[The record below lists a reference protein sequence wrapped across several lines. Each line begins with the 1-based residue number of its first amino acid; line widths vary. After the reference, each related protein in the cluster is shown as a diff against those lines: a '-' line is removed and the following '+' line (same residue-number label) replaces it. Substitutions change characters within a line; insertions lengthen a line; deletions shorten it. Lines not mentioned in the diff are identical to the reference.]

1 MSLLIFL
8 KIFAVCLL
16 GAMSPGPSMVVVIN
30 NAIFKN
36 RLNGILTS
44 IGHGVGIGIYA
55 LFAVLGIALII
66 KTNLY
71 VFNVIKFLS
80 IIFLVYL
87 GVNLMITNDKLEF
100 DGKNINSGFTSF
112 LQGLSISLLNPKIF
126 IWFIA
131 IYSQFMSVDNDMI
144 FNTILILTAS
154 IIDAIWYVILT
165 LLVTTN
171 IALDFIKDK
180 SVLLQKFVGSVFII
194 IGFYYNRFNFLIFQ
208 TKYNLIYLV

>member
-80 IIFLVYL
+80 VIFLVYL
-87 GVNLMITNDKLEF
+87 GINLMITDDKLEF
-100 DGKNINSGFTSF
+100 DGKDINSGFTSF

-126 IWFIA
+126 IWFVA

-144 FNTILILTAS
+144 FNTILILTAG
-154 IIDAIWYVILT
+154 IIDTIWYVILT

-180 SVLLQKFVGSVFII
+180 SVSLQKFVGSVFII
-194 IGFYYNRFNFLIFQ
+194 IGALLLIEL
-208 TKYNLIYLV
+208 LI

>member
-87 GVNLMITNDKLEF
+87 GVKLIISNDKLEF
-100 DGKNINSGFTSF
+100 DAKDINSGFTSF

-126 IWFIA
+126 IWFVA

-180 SVLLQKFVGSVFII
+180 SVLLKKFVGSVFVI
-194 IGFYYNRFNFLIFQ
+194 IGALLLIEL
-208 TKYNLIYLV
+208 LI

>member
-36 RLNGILTS
+36 RFNGILTS

-87 GVNLMITNDKLEF
+87 GINLIITKDKLEF
-100 DGKNINSGFTSF
+100 DGTDISSGFTSF

-126 IWFIA
+126 IWFVA

-194 IGFYYNRFNFLIFQ
+194 IGALLLIEL
-208 TKYNLIYLV
+208 LI

>member
-100 DGKNINSGFTSF
+100 DGKDINSGFTSF

-126 IWFIA
+126 IWFVA

-180 SVLLQKFVGSVFII
+180 SVLLKKFVGGVFVI
-194 IGFYYNRFNFLIFQ
+194 IGALLLIEL
-208 TKYNLIYLV
+208 LI

>member
-16 GAMSPGPSMVVVIN
+16 GAMSPGPSMVIVIN

-36 RLNGILTS
+36 RFNGILTS
-44 IGHGVGIGIYA
+44 IGHGFGIGIYA

-66 KTNLY
+66 RTNLH

-87 GVNLMITNDKLEF
+87 GVNLVITDDKLEF
-100 DGKNINSGFTSF
+100 DGKDINSGFISF

-126 IWFIA
+126 IWFVA

-180 SVLLQKFVGSVFII
+180 SVLLQKFVGSVFVII
-194 IGFYYNRFNFLIFQ
+194 AALLLIEL
-208 TKYNLIYLV
+208 LI

>member
-112 LQGLSISLLNPKIF
+112 LQGLSISILNPKIF
-126 IWFIA
+126 IWFVA

-180 SVLLQKFVGSVFII
+180 SVLLQKFVGCVFII
-194 IGFYYNRFNFLIFQ
+194 IGALLLIVL
-208 TKYNLIYLV
+208 LI

>member
-1 MSLLIFL
+1 MSLFIFL
-8 KIFAVCLL
+8 KIITVCLL
-16 GAMSPGPSMVVVIN
+16 GAMSPGPSMIVVIN

-66 KTNLY
+66 KTNLF

-87 GVNLMITNDKLEF
+87 GVKLIIANDKLEF
-100 DGKNINSGFTSF
+100 DGKNISSGFTSF
-112 LQGLSISLLNPKIF
+112 VQGLSISLLNPKIF
-126 IWFIA
+126 IWFVA

-144 FNTILILTAS
+144 FNTILILTAG

-180 SVLLQKFVGSVFII
+180 SVSLQKFVGSVFII
-194 IGFYYNRFNFLIFQ
+194 IGALLLIEL
-208 TKYNLIYLV
+208 LI

>member
-87 GVNLMITNDKLEF
+87 GVNLMITNDRLEF
-100 DGKNINSGFTSF
+100 DGKDINSGFTSF

-126 IWFIA
+126 IWFVA

-194 IGFYYNRFNFLIFQ
+194 IGALLLIEL
-208 TKYNLIYLV
+208 LI

>member
-44 IGHGVGIGIYA
+44 IGHGIGIGIYA

-87 GVNLMITNDKLEF
+87 GVRLIISRDKLEF
-100 DGKNINSGFTSF
+100 DSKDINSGFTSF

-126 IWFIA
+126 IWFVA

-171 IALDFIKDK
+171 IALDFIKEK

-194 IGFYYNRFNFLIFQ
+194 IGALLLIEL
-208 TKYNLIYLV
+208 LI

>member
-80 IIFLVYL
+80 VIFLVYL
-87 GVNLMITNDKLEF
+87 GINLMITDDKLEF
-100 DGKNINSGFTSF
+100 DGKDINSGFTSF

-126 IWFIA
+126 IWFVA

-194 IGFYYNRFNFLIFQ
+194 IGALLLIEL
-208 TKYNLIYLV
+208 LI

>member
-30 NAIFKN
+30 NAIFKS

-44 IGHGVGIGIYA
+44 IGHGIGIGIYA

-87 GVNLMITNDKLEF
+87 GVNLIITDDKLEF
-100 DGKNINSGFTSF
+100 DGKDMNSGFTSF

-126 IWFIA
+126 IWFVA

-194 IGFYYNRFNFLIFQ
+194 IGILLLIEL
-208 TKYNLIYLV
+208 LI

>member
-126 IWFIA
+126 IWFVA

-194 IGFYYNRFNFLIFQ
+194 IGALLLLELLI
-208 TKYNLIYLV
+208 

>member
-55 LFAVLGIALII
+55 LFAVLGIAFII

-87 GVNLMITNDKLEF
+87 GVNLVITDDKLEF
-100 DGKNINSGFTSF
+100 DGKDISSGFTSF
-112 LQGLSISLLNPKIF
+112 VQGLSISLLNPKIF
-126 IWFIA
+126 IWFVA

-194 IGFYYNRFNFLIFQ
+194 IGALLLIEL
-208 TKYNLIYLV
+208 LI